1 MHRQRFFQPFTQ
13 ALCFAVASTMAQT
26 GTIISIS
33 SSAVSSGKWPA
44 TWVIEFSRTLD
55 AGGTQIGT
63 VQVAL
68 TLEAVPRPNF
78 GPMES
83 MTFVSCATASR
94 LEECWPVVAVVS
106 GDFPFEQHVF
116 PLWTLSDVVYD
127 QVAAI
132 FR

>member
-1 MHRQRFFQPFTQ
+1 MDRQRFFQPFTQ

-33 SSAVSSGKWPA
+33 SSPVSSGKCPA

-68 TLEAVPRPNF
+68 TLEDVPRPNF

-94 LEECWPVVAVVS
+94 L
-106 GDFPFEQHVF
+106 D
-116 PLWTLSDVVYD
+116 
-127 QVAAI
+127 
-132 FR
+132 